1 MHTISVDNA
10 YTLYYNMHIRRYYV
24 MRTTLVLPD
33 QLIGEAMKLT
43 KEKTK
48 TGVIKI
54 ALLNL
59 IEKEKIKDL
68 KKYYGKVNLDIDLN
82 ALRKR

>member
-1 MHTISVDNA
+1 MALVYA
-10 YTLYYNMHIRRYYV
+10 YKEALYY
-24 MRTTLVLPD
+24 MRTTLILPD

-59 IEKEKIKDL
+59 IEKEKIKNL
-68 KKYYGKVNLDIDLN
+68 KKYYGKVDLNIDLN
-82 ALRKR
+82 VLRKRWKTY

>member
-1 MHTISVDNA
+1 
-10 YTLYYNMHIRRYYV
+10 MHIRRYYV

-68 KKYYGKVNLDIDLN
+68 KKYYGKVDLDIDLN
-82 ALRKR
+82 VLRKR

>member
-1 MHTISVDNA
+1 
-10 YTLYYNMHIRRYYV
+10 

-54 ALLNL
+54 ALRNL

-82 ALRKR
+82 VLRRR

>member
-1 MHTISVDNA
+1 
-10 YTLYYNMHIRRYYV
+10 

-68 KKYYGKVNLDIDLN
+68 KKYYGKVDLDIDLN
-82 ALRKR
+82 ILRKR

>member
-1 MHTISVDNA
+1 
-10 YTLYYNMHIRRYYV
+10 
-24 MRTTLVLPD
+24 MRTTLDLPD

-43 KEKTK
+43 REKTK

-54 ALLNL
+54 ALMNL

-68 KKYYGKVNLDIDLN
+68 KRYYGKVHLDIDL
-82 ALRKR
+82 AASRKR

>member
-1 MHTISVDNA
+1 
-10 YTLYYNMHIRRYYV
+10 
-24 MRTTLVLPD
+24 MRTTLILPD

-54 ALLNL
+54 ALMNL
-59 IEKEKIKDL
+59 IEKEKIKGL
-68 KKYYGKVNLDIDLN
+68 KKYYGKVNLDMDLN

>member
-1 MHTISVDNA
+1 
-10 YTLYYNMHIRRYYV
+10 MHIRRYYV

-68 KKYYGKVNLDIDLN
+68 KKYYGKVDLNIDLN
-82 ALRKR
+82 ILRKR

>member
-1 MHTISVDNA
+1 
-10 YTLYYNMHIRRYYV
+10 
-24 MRTTLVLPD
+24 MRTTLDLPE

-43 KEKTK
+43 REKTK

-54 ALLNL
+54 ALMNL

-68 KKYYGKVNLDIDLN
+68 KKYYGKVDLGIDLSI
-82 ALRKR
+82 LRKR

>member
-1 MHTISVDNA
+1 
-10 YTLYYNMHIRRYYV
+10 

-68 KKYYGKVNLDIDLN
+68 KKYYGKVNLDMDLN

>member
-1 MHTISVDNA
+1 
-10 YTLYYNMHIRRYYV
+10 
-24 MRTTLVLPD
+24 MRTTLDLPD

-43 KEKTK
+43 REKTK

-54 ALLNL
+54 ALMNL

-68 KKYYGKVNLDIDLN
+68 KNYYGKVDLDIDLA

>member
-1 MHTISVDNA
+1 
-10 YTLYYNMHIRRYYV
+10 MHIRRHYI
-24 MRTTLVLPD
+24 MRTTLDLPD

-43 KEKTK
+43 REKTK

-54 ALLNL
+54 ALMNL

-68 KKYYGKVNLDIDLN
+68 KKYYGKVDLDIDLA

>member
-1 MHTISVDNA
+1 
-10 YTLYYNMHIRRYYV
+10 
-24 MRTTLVLPD
+24 MRTTLDLPEK
-33 QLIGEAMKLT
+33 LIAEAMKLP

-68 KKYYGKVNLDIDLN
+68 KKHYGKVDLNIDLSM
-82 ALRKR
+82 LRKR

>member
-1 MHTISVDNA
+1 
-10 YTLYYNMHIRRYYV
+10 
-24 MRTTLVLPD
+24 MRTTLILPD

-68 KKYYGKVNLDIDLN
+68 KKYYGKVDLNIDLN
-82 ALRKR
+82 VLRKR

>member
-1 MHTISVDNA
+1 
-10 YTLYYNMHIRRYYV
+10 
-24 MRTTLVLPD
+24 MRTTLILPD

-68 KKYYGKVNLDIDLN
+68 KKYYGEVNLDIDLN

>member
-1 MHTISVDNA
+1 
-10 YTLYYNMHIRRYYV
+10 

-33 QLIGEAMKLT
+33 QLIVEAMKLT

-59 IEKEKIKDL
+59 IEREKIKDL
-68 KKYYGKVNLDIDLN
+68 KKYYGKVDLNIDLN
-82 ALRKR
+82 VLRKR

>member
-1 MHTISVDNA
+1 
-10 YTLYYNMHIRRYYV
+10 
-24 MRTTLVLPD
+24 
-33 QLIGEAMKLT
+33 MKLT

-59 IEKEKIKDL
+59 IEREKIKDL
-68 KKYYGKVNLDIDLN
+68 KKYYGKVDLNIDLN
-82 ALRKR
+82 VLRKR

>member
-1 MHTISVDNA
+1 
-10 YTLYYNMHIRRYYV
+10 
-24 MRTTLVLPD
+24 MRTTLDLPD
-33 QLIGEAMKLT
+33 QLIDEAMKLT
-43 KEKTK
+43 QEKTK

-54 ALLNL
+54 ALMNL

-68 KKYYGKVNLDIDLN
+68 KKYYGKVDLDIDLA

>member
-1 MHTISVDNA
+1 
-10 YTLYYNMHIRRYYV
+10 MHIGRYYV
-24 MRTTLVLPD
+24 MRTTLILPD

>member
-1 MHTISVDNA
+1 MHTIFVDNP
-10 YTLYYNMHIRRYYV
+10 YRHCIICIIGGIV
-24 MRTTLVLPD
+24 MRTTLNLPD
-33 QLIGEAMKLT
+33 QLINEAMELT
-43 KEKTK
+43 HEKTK

-54 ALLNL
+54 ALRNL

-68 KKYYGKVNLDIDLN
+68 KKYFGKVDLDIDLA

>member
-1 MHTISVDNA
+1 
-10 YTLYYNMHIRRYYV
+10 

-33 QLIGEAMKLT
+33 QLVGEAMKLT
-43 KEKTK
+43 KAKTK

-68 KKYYGKVNLDIDLN
+68 KKYYGKFDLDIDLN

>member
-1 MHTISVDNA
+1 
-10 YTLYYNMHIRRYYV
+10 

-68 KKYYGKVNLDIDLN
+68 KKYYGKVDLNIDLN
-82 ALRKR
+82 VLRKR

>member
-1 MHTISVDNA
+1 
-10 YTLYYNMHIRRYYV
+10 

-33 QLIGEAMKLT
+33 QLIVEAMKLT

-68 KKYYGKVNLDIDLN
+68 KKYYGKVDLNIDLN
-82 ALRKR
+82 VLRKR

>member
-1 MHTISVDNA
+1 
-10 YTLYYNMHIRRYYV
+10 
-24 MRTTLVLPD
+24 MRTTLDLPD
-33 QLIGEAMKLT
+33 QLISEAMKLAG
-43 KEKTK
+43 EKTK

-54 ALLNL
+54 ALMNL

-68 KKYYGKVNLDIDLN
+68 KKYYGKVDLDIDLA

>member
-1 MHTISVDNA
+1 
-10 YTLYYNMHIRRYYV
+10 

-43 KEKTK
+43 KVKTK

-68 KKYYGKVNLDIDLN
+68 KKYYGKVNLDMDLN